1 LSPAEEAELRAELA
15 SDEELAGALASLDG
29 AVRLVRKHGPMR
41 APDAFLD
48 QVLAAVAHEPM
59 PVAAPPWW
67 RRPFGVPLE
76 GLMLAATALIVV
88 GVALTS
94 GSDTEQNPAA
104 WSPPAGSAAP
114 PEEARPAAARV
125 KSPYAAEAPTTT
137 ASSKSAVP
145 AAATSKDTVVP
156 STEAGKGSV
165 DGAAEPGTAGT
176 AEGANEAPAAPVVT
190 DPAPGAGDAPTQWST
205 AGYHYV
211 VHASDPAAL
220 AQLQR
225 LTARHQGALTDA
237 SGAVVTAGEI
247 DGSSAMLTVT
257 LPNEELLAFG
267 DDLRALGLVE
277 EHLAEPTLYPGSEI
291 PVTIELRVAPP
302 VLRPL
307 IEKSA
312 TKE

>member
-1 LSPAEEAELRAELA
+1 M
-15 SDEELAGALASLDG
+15 ASLDG

-48 QVLAAVAHEPM
+48 HVLAAVAHEPM

-94 GSDTEQNPAA
+94 GGDAEQHPAA
-104 WSPPAGSAAP
+104 WNPPAGGAAP
-114 PEEARPAAARV
+114 AEEARPAAARV
-125 KSPYAAEAPTTT
+125 KSPYAAEPQPTAP
-137 ASSKSAVP
+137 AKSAVP
-145 AAATSKDTVVP
+145 AAATSKDMVVP
-156 STEAGKGSV
+156 STEAGKEWAE
-165 DGAAEPGTAGT
+165 GAAGT
-176 AEGANEAPAAPVVT
+176 EGANEAPTAPVVA
-190 DPAPGAGDAPTQWST
+190 DPAPGAGDAPQKWST

-237 SGAVVTAGEI
+237 SGEVVTAGEI

-257 LPNEELLAFG
+257 LPNDELLAFG

-307 IEKSA
+307 IEKNA